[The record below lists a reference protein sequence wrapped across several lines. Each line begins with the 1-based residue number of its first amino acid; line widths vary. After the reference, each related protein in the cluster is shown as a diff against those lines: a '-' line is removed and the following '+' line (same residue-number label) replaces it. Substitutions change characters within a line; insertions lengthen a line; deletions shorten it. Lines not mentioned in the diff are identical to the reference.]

1 MYSAEKEQTT
11 KKAKITT
18 ETKEKITKNGRT
30 FTRVDNQTP
39 RMNI

>member
-11 KKAKITT
+11 RKAKIAT

-30 FTRVDNQTP
+30 FTRAGNQMP